1 MNGKLFV
8 IVPCFNEEACIAAT
22 LRDLRRDLP
31 EARIVAVNDGSS
43 DHTLGCLLALDD
55 PGLTVLDLPFNTGI
69 GAAVQTGLRYAS
81 RHGADYAVKFDA
93 DGQHPAAAIPGMLEA
108 IDRGTADLII
118 GSRFLEKEGFQSTF
132 CRRLGIGFFRAL
144 NSLLTGQRVTDNTS
158 GFRAYDRAALNFAA
172 ENYPSFDYPEPEEV
186 VLMAKNR
193 FRIAEVPIKMRCRQG
208 GKSSISP
215 AKSVYYMCKV
225 LFSVLMASLRPA
237 TRGREE

>member
-8 IVPCFNEEACIAAT
+8 IIPCFNEEACIAGT
-22 LRDLRRDLP
+22 ISDLRRNLP

-43 DHTLGCLLALDD
+43 DRTLACLNEIGD
-55 PGLTVLDLPFNTGI
+55 PGLTVLDLPFNSGI
-69 GAAVQTGLRYAS
+69 GTAVQTGLRYAA
-81 RHGADYAVKFDA
+81 RYGADYAVKFDA
-93 DGQHPAAAIPGMLEA
+93 DGQHPAEAIPRMLDA
-108 IDRGTADLII
+108 IDRDTADLVI

-132 CRRLGIGFFRAL
+132 CRRLGIVCFRVL
-144 NSLLTGQRVTDNTS
+144 NSMLTGQRITDNTS
-158 GFRAYDRAALNFAA
+158 GFRAYDRAALQYAA

-193 FRIAEVPIKMRCRQG
+193 FRIAEVPIKMRSRQG

-237 TRGREE
+237 TRGKEE